1 MNGSPL
7 LGASATRGSTSPLRP
22 GSIPVRA
29 RRAASA
35 KRRGSRGVTLL
46 EILIVMLLLALIMG
60 GVILGGGQ
68 IASVR
73 LKHTATMIA
82 GAVRVGFLR
91 ATATAKSQ
99 RIVFDMD
106 EQTMWLEESDLPMLV
121 QSKDTS
127 PAGGAEAATALE
139 KKALEDNDRILKGP
153 HPPRPSF
160 HPIKPQLG
168 FSDGTGAKG
177 PRSLDRGITFRE
189 IQTLHDDAPRV
200 SGRAYLYFWSG
211 GQTEPAN
218 IQLRTGHSIENGD
231 TLTLVVS
238 PLTGKVTVKNGPVAF
253 VLPVDDRASSE
264 RDEKGAF

>member
-1 MNGSPL
+1 MTGSPH
-7 LGASATRGSTSPLRP
+7 LGAPATYGSTRSMRSPSRRTGTP
-22 GSIPVRA
+22 RVVR
-29 RRAASA
+29 RS
-35 KRRGSRGVTLL
+35 GSRGVTLL
-46 EILIVMLLLALIMG
+46 EIMIVMVLVALILG
-60 GVILGGGQ
+60 GVVLGGGQ
-68 IASVR
+68 VASAR

-121 QSKDTS
+121 QSKDAS
-127 PAGGAEAATALE
+127 SSGGAEAATELE
-139 KKALEDNDRILKGP
+139 KKALEENDRILKGP

-177 PRSLDRGITFRE
+177 PRRLDRGITFRE
-189 IQTLHDDAPRV
+189 VQTPHDDAPRI

-211 GQTEPAN
+211 GQTELAN
-218 IQLRTGHSIENGD
+218 IQVRIGHSTDDGD
-231 TLTLVVS
+231 TLTLAVA
-238 PLTGKVTVKNGPVAF
+238 PLTGKVTVKNGPIAF